1 MNFTKSEKKSEKTPA
16 LKPAEISDLP
26 PSISLRLFKEE
37 LEKSKY
43 HSKKGK
49 KNLLTKRIS
58 IPISRFLLQVLKK
71 FLRSRK
77 TSQIFPQKRLK
88 IFTR

>member
-1 MNFTKSEKKSEKTPA
+1 LKTNNYDFTTWQKISAKFTSKVNFTKLEKKSEKTPA

-49 KNLLTKRIS
+49 KNLLTKRTS
-58 IPISRFLLQVLKK
+58 IPISRFLL
-71 FLRSRK
+71 
-77 TSQIFPQKRLK
+77 
-88 IFTR
+88 